1 MTLPATGVGT
11 TTSTAPAPLR
21 NVYVSFS
28 VNGTVVLDWPRHFSL
43 TQEYGQ
49 HDVLKATIIVPYL
62 HPNISQ
68 LTAWA
73 DNAPISVT
81 WGRLSPMTISTWYG
95 YVNHHELQST
105 VIDGKR
111 AVQMDYYIIG
121 TSKPMNTAVNKT
133 WLNVTGSAIAQQ
145 LATKYF
151 LRAVITNST
160 WTLDYEVQ
168 AGETDFNFLARIAQK
183 IGYRFYVSGGTMYF
197 VDPLMMFASASTS
210 FIFTY
215 NIDNS
220 LGYADT
226 AWNFHRLAGDNL
238 PGSAV
243 ATRQICGID
252 DSTNALFTVTPAAAA
267 SVSALSSVTAVPT
280 PGAATGTT
288 TSGILVQR
296 NDKFA
301 RNTAEAQSMVNAVQ
315 QLAQFQVG
323 CTVDVQGN
331 NLLYPG
337 KTITLAGKA
346 LPDTAAGLYFITKTV
361 HQIYSSGWTDAT
373 KDVYKTSVT
382 ALKSSK
388 SAVPAAAGIQQI
400 SPELVG
406 MSLSGSQWQSSQ
418 QGTVTEGTN

>member
-1 MTLPATGVGT
+1 MTLPAAGVGT
-11 TTSTAPAPLR
+11 TTGTGNQPLG
-21 NVYVSFS
+21 NVYVSFT
-28 VNGTVVLDWPRHFSL
+28 VNGTAVQDWPRHFTL

-49 HDVLKATIIVPYL
+49 HDVMQATIIVPYL

-105 VIDGKR
+105 VQDGKR

-133 WLNVTGSAIAQQ
+133 WLNITGSAIAQQ

-151 LRAVITNST
+151 LRAVLTTSS

-183 IGYRFYVSGGTMYF
+183 IGYRFYVSGGTLYF
-197 VDPLMMFASASTS
+197 VDPLMMFASASTN
-210 FIFTY
+210 FVFTY

-220 LGYADT
+220 LGYQDT
-226 AWNFHRLAGDNL
+226 AANFHRLAGDNL

-252 DSTNALFTVTPAAAA
+252 DSTNALFTVTPAAAT
-267 SVSALSSVTAVPT
+267 STNPLSSVTTAPT
-280 PGAATGTT
+280 TTAAAGTT

-301 RNTAEAQSMVNAVQ
+301 RTTAEAQSMVNAVQ

-331 NLLYPG
+331 TLLYPG
-337 KTITLAGKA
+337 KTITLTGKA
-346 LPDTAAGLYFITKTV
+346 IPDSGAGLYFITKV
-361 HQIYSSGWTDAT
+361 FHQIYSSGWTDAT
-373 KDVYKTSVT
+373 KDIYKTSVT

-388 SAVPAAAGIQQI
+388 NTIPSAAGLQQI
-400 SPELVG
+400 SPELVT
-406 MSLSGSQWQSSQ
+406 MNLSGGQWQSSS
-418 QGTVTEGTN
+418 QGTVTEGSA

>member
-1 MTLPATGVGT
+1 MTVPLVGVGT
-11 TTSTAPAPLR
+11 TTSTATQPLG
-21 NVYVSFS
+21 NVYTSFS
-28 VNGTVVLDWPRHFSL
+28 VNGTATRDWPRHFSL

-49 HDVLKATIIVPYL
+49 HDVLKATIVVPYL

-73 DNAPISVT
+73 DNAAISVT
-81 WGRLSPMTISTWYG
+81 WGRLSPQTISTWYG

-105 VIDGKR
+105 VQDGKR
-111 AVQMDYYIIG
+111 AVQMDYFIIG

-151 LRAVITNST
+151 LRPVITNSS

-183 IGYRFYVSGGTMYF
+183 IGYRFLVSGGTMYF
-197 VDPLMMFASASTS
+197 VDPLLMFSSASTS
-210 FIFTY
+210 FVFTF

-220 LGYADT
+220 LGYQDT
-226 AWNFHRLAGDNL
+226 AWNFHRQAGDNL
-238 PGSAV
+238 PGAAV

-252 DSTNALFTVTPAAAA
+252 DSTNALFTVTPSA
-267 SVSALSSVTAVPT
+267 STSTNPLSSVTTAPT
-280 PGAATGTT
+280 TAAATTST
-288 TSGILVQR
+288 TSNILVQR

-301 RNTAEAQSMVNAVQ
+301 RTTAEAQSMVNAVQ

-323 CTVDVQGN
+323 CTVDVIGN
-331 NLLYPG
+331 TLLYPG
-337 KTITLAGKA
+337 KVISLTGKA
-346 LPDTAAGLYFITKTV
+346 LPDSAAGYYFITKV
-361 HQIYSSGWTDAT
+361 EHQIYASGWTDST
-373 KDVYKTSVT
+373 KDIYKTNVT

-388 SAVPAAAGIQQI
+388 TAIPAYAGIQQI
-400 SPELVG
+400 SPEFVT
-406 MSLSGSQWQSSQ
+406 MTLSGGQWHSSN
-418 QGTVTEGTN
+418 QGTVTEGSS

>member
-1 MTLPATGVGT
+1 MTVPATGVGT
-11 TTSTAPAPLR
+11 TTSTGNQPLG
-21 NVYVSFS
+21 NVYTSFT
-28 VNGTVVLDWPRHFSL
+28 VNGAVVKDWPRDFTL

-73 DNAPISVT
+73 DNAAISVT

-105 VIDGKR
+105 VQDGKR

-133 WLNVTGSAIAQQ
+133 WLNVTASTIAQQ
-145 LATKYF
+145 LAQKYF
-151 LRAVITNST
+151 LRCVFTNST

-168 AGETDFNFLARIAQK
+168 AGETDFNFLSRIAQK
-183 IGYRFYVSGGTMYF
+183 IGYRFLVSGGTLYF
-197 VDPLMMFASASTS
+197 VDPLMMFSSASTS
-210 FIFTY
+210 FVFTY
-215 NIDNS
+215 TIDNS
-220 LGYADT
+220 LGYQDT
-226 AWNFHRLAGDNL
+226 AANFHRMAGDNL
-238 PGSAV
+238 PGAAV
-243 ATRQICGID
+243 ATRSISGID
-252 DSTNALFTVTPAAAA
+252 DSTNALFSVTPSAAA
-267 SVSALSSVTAVPT
+267 STSALSSVTTAPT
-280 PGAATGTT
+280 TTAAAAST

-301 RNTAEAQSMVNAVQ
+301 RTTAEAQTMVNAVQ

-331 NLLYPG
+331 TLLYPG
-337 KTITLAGKA
+337 KVVSLTGKA
-346 LPDTAAGLYFITKTV
+346 LPDSAAGYYFITKAS
-361 HQIYSSGWTDAT
+361 HQIYASGWTDAT
-373 KDVYKTSVT
+373 KDIYKTSLT

-388 SAVPAAAGIQQI
+388 TAIPAYAGIQQI
-400 SPELVG
+400 SPEFVT
-406 MSLSGSQWQSSQ
+406 MTLSGGQWHASQ
-418 QGTVTEGTN
+418 QGTVPEGTN